1 MVSYSELRGTKD
13 MTNLKKKVKR
23 AIATTVGEMI
33 KNRIEE
39 MNVNPEDVCRGI
51 CTVSMLYKVER
62 GEKKFKSE
70 TLALVL
76 ERLGMHNIFDSELVA
91 SKDYSYV
98 QIIRQA
104 NQAIL
109 NGDVEKAGKLLEG
122 IEADYDTF
130 SASTKQRFDMSET
143 LLVEKTVGL
152 NAEAKLQCFE
162 KIIKLTVK
170 DYSSFKLPALLT
182 KTEVMVLN
190 VIANCYARVGDMETS
205 ISIHR
210 HLKKYIENTYLDK
223 TEAAKQLGLICYNFS
238 KFLGLQGRYD
248 ECIEVAKQGIEYE
261 KSIGSYN
268 ELVKCMYN
276 CAWAM
281 SKRGNP
287 EDSEEAER
295 LARKALILCEELE
308 FRESLRKNIK
318 NLINTYWITD

>member
-162 KIIKLTVK
+162 KIIRYMVR
-170 DYSSFKLPALLT
+170 DYDPLNLPVLLT
-182 KTEVMVLN
+182 NTELKILT
-190 VIANCYARVGDMETS
+190 VIANCYYSVDKIEIA
-205 ISIHR
+205 ISIDTC
-210 HLKKYIENTYLDK
+210 LKEYIEKMYIDK
-223 TEAAKQLGLICYNFS
+223 VEAARRLGIICYNLS

-248 ECIEVAKQGIEYE
+248 ECIYVAKQGIEYE

-268 ELVKCMYN
+268 TLVKCMYN

-287 EDSEEAER
+287 EDSEEAEK

-308 FRESLRKNIK
+308 LRESLKKHILE
-318 NLINTYWITD
+318 LISEHYSD